1 MRNPH
6 DELRNYFTKLVHRYL
21 NINSLRQQLNSIS
34 EWTKN
39 AKSPDDIEAFN
50 LGHYFLQLATYSIS
64 RIVLVELSMLLSEK
78 ENRSLLDWLCKAK
91 EHAGSMKPTCYN
103 ATLSRLEPV
112 KPEKYRAVID
122 DHIAQLRAKEELID
136 RIKAHRDKS
145 IAHMDRKYFDDTESI
160 ERDYPLTEP
169 EIDDLMDRV
178 SCILRKHHNCLLQAD
193 VSLEVQ
199 SIHNVGKLLEYAR
212 AWMRVRRDPDFVN
225 KGLRPV
231 DYERD
236 DYPQNRIS

>member
-1 MRNPH
+1 MINPH
-6 DELRNYFTKLVHRYL
+6 DELRSYFNKLIDRYL
-21 NINSLRQQLNSIS
+21 NINSLRQQPNSVS
-34 EWTKN
+34 EWTTN
-39 AKSPDDIEAFN
+39 TKSPDNIEAFN
-50 LGHYFLQLATYSIS
+50 LGHYFLQLANYSIS
-64 RIVLVELSMLLSEK
+64 RIVLVELSMFLSEK
-78 ENRSLLDWLCKAK
+78 EDRSLLDWLCKTK
-91 EHAGSMKPTCYN
+91 EHAGSMKPTRYDAN
-103 ATLSRLEPV
+103 LSRQEPI

-122 DHIAQLRAKEELID
+122 DHIAQLRTKKDVIN
-136 RIKAHRDKS
+136 RIKAHRDKM
-145 IAHMDRKYFDDTESI
+145 IVHMDRKCFDNTESI

-178 SCILRKHHNCLLQAD
+178 SCILREHYSCILRAD
-193 VSLEVQ
+193 VSLEVR

-225 KGLRPV
+225 KGFRPV

>member
-1 MRNPH
+1 MQNPH
-6 DELRNYFTKLVHRYL
+6 DELRSYFDKLIYRYL

-34 EWTKN
+34 EWTTN
-39 AKSPDDIEAFN
+39 TKSLDNIEAFN
-50 LGHYFLQLATYSIS
+50 LGHYFFQLANYSIS
-64 RIVLVELSMLLSEK
+64 RIALVELSMFLSEK
-78 ENRSLLDWLCKAK
+78 EDRSLLDWLYKAK
-91 EHAGSMKPTCYN
+91 EHAGSMKPTRYN
-103 ATLSRLEPV
+103 ATDSRLEPI
-112 KPEKYRAVID
+112 ETGDYRTMID
-122 DHIAQLRAKEELID
+122 HQITELHSQGSVID
-136 RIKAHRDKS
+136 RIKAHRDKA

-212 AWMRVRRDPDFVN
+212 AWMRVRRDPNFVN
-225 KGLRPV
+225 KGFRPV